1 MKVISRRDML
11 ALSVAGFGAMALAGM
26 TGAPAHA
33 AGASKRIVTLGG
45 DITEIVYALGQGG
58 QIAGRDAT
66 STYPPEVEKLPDV
79 GYFRQLGAEGVLSLR
94 PGLILAS
101 ASAGPPEVIQQLRSA
116 GVEIVQLA
124 EGHSEAS
131 LLSKVKRIAEA
142 LGVPAQG
149 EALAARLEGE
159 MKAAKQAVAVM
170 PGRPRV
176 LFIINA
182 GSGAPMAAGR
192 ETAADALITLAGAEN
207 VFSDQTGYKA
217 ISLEAAAAAAPQA
230 IALMDQTL
238 ASIGGVDGVATHPA
252 LRLTPAAKTKR
263 IFARPGSYLLSFGPR
278 LPEAIVD
285 FARAVRQEGSL

>member
-1 MKVISRRDML
+1 MVFTRIGLDPLR
-11 ALSVAGFGAMALAGM
+11 
-26 TGAPAHA
+26 A
-33 AGASKRIVTLGG
+33 AGAKKRIVTLGG
-45 DITEIVYALGQGG
+45 DITEIVYALGQGA

-66 STYPPEVEKLPDV
+66 STYPPDVEKLPDV

-94 PGLILAS
+94 PDLILAS
-101 ASAGPPEVIQQLRSA
+101 ASAGPPEVLQQLRSA
-116 GVEIVQLA
+116 GVQIVQLP
-124 EGHSEAS
+124 EGHSEAA
-131 LLSKVKRIAEA
+131 LLDKVKRIAEA
-142 LGVPAQG
+142 LDVPAQG
-149 EALAARLEGE
+149 DALAARLDGE
-159 MKAAKQAVAVM
+159 LKTAKQSVASM

-192 ETAADALITLAGAEN
+192 ETAADALIKLAGGEN
-207 VFSDQTGYKA
+207 VFSSHNGYKA

-238 ASIGGVDGVATHPA
+238 AAMGGVDAVAAHPA
-252 LRLTPAAKTKR
+252 LRLTPAAKAKR

-285 FARAVRQEGSL
+285 FARAIREEGPQ

>member
-1 MKVISRRDML
+1 MASARMML
-11 ALSVAGFGAMALAGM
+11 G
-26 TGAPAHA
+26 PARA
-33 AGASKRIVTLGG
+33 AGTGKRIVTLGG
-45 DITEIVYALGQGG
+45 DITEIVYELGRGT

-66 STYPPEVEKLPDV
+66 STFPPDVEKLPNV

-124 EGHSEAS
+124 DGHSEAG
-131 LLSKVKRIAEA
+131 LLDKVKRIATA
-142 LGVPAQG
+142 LDVAAEG
-149 EALAARLEGE
+149 EALAARLERE
-159 MKAAKQAVAVM
+159 MKTAKQAVASM
-170 PGRPRV
+170 SGRPRV

-192 ETAADALITLAGAEN
+192 ETAADALIALAGAEN
-207 VFSDQTGYKA
+207 VFSDHTGYKA
-217 ISLEAAAAAAPQA
+217 ISLEAAAAAAPEA

-238 ASIGGVDGVATHPA
+238 ASMGGVDAVAAHPA
-252 LRLTPAAKTKR
+252 LRLTPAAKAKR

-278 LPEAIVD
+278 LPEAMVD
-285 FARAVRQEGSL
+285 FARAVREKAGL